1 VILRGLLEPE
11 GSGVKDILTADVSYE
26 QILREARDTVG
37 KGLDEVQ
44 NLMLEVAESAPG
56 RLAGQLGSLLSR
68 RGKRIRST
76 FLFLLA
82 SSGKN
87 WNFDRTAKV
96 AAAIELVHLAS
107 LVHDDIIDDSDLR
120 RNEKTAHQRWGNR
133 MAVLLGDYTLAKS
146 MEMVWS
152 DRDHRIPLSLSKAS
166 SRLIM
171 AEVMEVEQAGNVS
184 LTLEQYFAVIEGKTA
199 SLLQACGECGAIL
212 AGFDDADIRK
222 GTELGLNF
230 GMAFQI
236 IDDLLDFGFGA
247 LNLDKRTFSD
257 LKNGY
262 VTLPVILF
270 FESCTPA
277 QREAMHALLGA
288 AGQEQNQIRIK
299 QLLEANGAFDK
310 ARDMAVARINAC
322 MPFLEGLPET
332 PSSFQLR
339 RVCRLMTDRSA

>member
-1 VILRGLLEPE
+1 
-11 GSGVKDILTADVSYE
+11 VKDFLTAEVTYE
-26 QILREARDTVG
+26 QILREARETVG
-37 KGLDEVQ
+37 NGLDEVQ
-44 NLMLEVAESAPG
+44 NLMMEVAEGAPG
-56 RLAGQLGSLLSR
+56 RLSGQLTSLLSR

-82 SSGKN
+82 SCGKN
-87 WNFDRTAKV
+87 WNFERTARV
-96 AAAIELVHLAS
+96 SAAIELVHLAS

-171 AEVMEVEQAGNVS
+171 AEVMEVEQAGNAGI
-184 LTLEQYFAVIEGKTA
+184 TLEQYYAVIEGKTA

-212 AGFDDADIRK
+212 AGCDDAEVRQ
-222 GTELGLNF
+222 GAELGLNF

-236 IDDLLDFGFGA
+236 IDDLLDFGYGA

-270 FESCTPA
+270 FASCTPA
-277 QREAMHALLGA
+277 ERETMHTLLA
-288 AGQEQNQIRIK
+288 NAGQEQNQQRITR
-299 QLLEANGAFDK
+299 LLELNGAFDK

-322 MPFLEGLPET
+322 MPFLERLPDSA
-332 PSSFQLR
+332 SSRHLR
-339 RVCRLMTDRSA
+339 KVCRLMTDRSA

>member
-1 VILRGLLEPE
+1 MSE
-11 GSGVKDILTADVSYE
+11 STTASVSYE
-26 QILREARDTVG
+26 RVLMEARACVAES
-37 KGLDEVQ
+37 LDAVHKV
-44 NLMLEVAESAPG
+44 MLEVADHAPG
-56 RLAGQLGSLLSR
+56 RLSGQLNSLLVR

-82 SSGKN
+82 ASGKGGITE
-87 WNFDRTAKV
+87 RAIRA
-96 AAAIELVHLAS
+96 AAAIELIHLAS

-120 RNEKTAHQRWGNR
+120 RNEKTAHKRWGNR

-171 AEVMEVEQAGNVS
+171 AEVMEVDGAGNAD
-184 LTLEQYFAVIEGKTA
+184 LTLDQYFDVIEGKTA
-199 SLLQACGECGAIL
+199 ALLMACGECGAIL
-212 AGFDDADIRK
+212 AGFDESMVRE
-222 GTELGLNF
+222 GLELGRNF

-247 LNLDKRTFSD
+247 ENLDKRTFSD

-262 VTLPVILF
+262 FTLPLILF

-277 QREAMHALLGA
+277 ERQRMLGLLATAGTEASQA
-288 AGQEQNQIRIK
+288 EIK
-299 QLLEANGAFDK
+299 SLLETRMAFQK
-310 ARDMAVARINAC
+310 ARDIAIDKINAC
-322 MPFLEGLPET
+322 MPFLEKLPES
-332 PSSFQLR
+332 PASGHLK